1 MLRYT
6 HSSKSRITVVDYAAC
21 DLAQQSEQQLQQWW
35 QQFNDSTL
43 NQLVELAPEA
53 FLEALSDHIPQGV
66 PPRYEAHVKAIELPR
81 QGRYRLWF
89 DFIVST
95 PAGVTVTPTVHF
107 CRQDEAGMRIEMV
120 ETQTCSTA
128 MPEVAREVL
137 VLGL

>member
-1 MLRYT
+1 MRML
-6 HSSKSRITVVDYAAC
+6 
-21 DLAQQSEQQLQQWW
+21 SERKLREVTRFYDFPLPVHWDEHFVIYQ
-35 QQFNDSTL
+35 T
-43 NQLVELAPEA
+43 PEA

-66 PPRYEAHVKAIELPR
+66 PPRYEAHVRAIELPR
-81 QGRYRLWF
+81 QGRYRLWC